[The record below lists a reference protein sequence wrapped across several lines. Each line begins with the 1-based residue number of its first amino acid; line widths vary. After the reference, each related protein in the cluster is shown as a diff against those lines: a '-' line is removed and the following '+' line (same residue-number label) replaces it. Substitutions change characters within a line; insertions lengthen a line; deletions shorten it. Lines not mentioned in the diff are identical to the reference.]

1 MKHELIYI
9 LMLLYVYF
17 TVFDSSK
24 PKAALTSR
32 ELAVEL
38 QELRK
43 EMDSQNTDI
52 RRLGNIQK
60 NYEMITQMPSLQKDP
75 NASTFLH
82 SRPDVCSKNVPC
94 ILENGS
100 RFFLRKRTNCLG
112 NRGHENSEGDT
123 GSSTSTSKNKSGKS
137 ENLLS
142 KSMDELLK
150 EADNLKIRNLTNKE
164 RIKIEELEKEFTG
177 NENSELS
184 VHEKGLWVDK
194 YAPKMFAQLLSPE
207 KTNREVLKALKG
219 WDNYV
224 FQSKAHTPHAAHTGH
239 TAAHDT
245 IHSKS
250 SGKKESDHNLGSS
263 PKSVKM
269 KKGGFDGKD
278 DAEETNVAH
287 TDSREVRTHMIDQR
301 CIGYISSGMLWLLDL
316 CSLLL
321 RAALFSPV
329 YM

>member
-1 MKHELIYI
+1 MSACDINMTIETSQQKLSHT
-9 LMLLYVYF
+9 LMLLILYIV
-17 TVFDSSK
+17 VFDSAK

-43 EMDSQNTDI
+43 EIDSQNTDI

-60 NYEMITQMPSLQKDP
+60 SYEMITQMPSLQKDP
-75 NASTFLH
+75 NARTFLH

-100 RFFLRKRTNCLG
+100 RFFLRKRKSCLG

-123 GSSTSTSKNKSGKS
+123 GSSTSMNISGKS
-137 ENLLS
+137 DNLLS

-164 RIKIEELEKEFTG
+164 IIKNEELEKEFTD
-177 NENSELS
+177 NDDSEHS

-224 FQSKAHTPHAAHTGH
+224 FQSKAHTPHTGHTEH
-239 TAAHDT
+239 TAAHDST
-245 IHSKS
+245 HSKS
-250 SGKKESDHNLGSS
+250 SIKNAVGNDFGSS
-263 PKSVKM
+263 PKSVKI
-269 KKGGFDGKD
+269 KNSVKGGLDGKEN
-278 DAEETNVAH
+278 AEETNVAH
-287 TDSREVRTHMIDQR
+287 TDSRDVRTHTID
-301 CIGYISSGMLWLLDL
+301 
-316 CSLLL
+316 
-321 RAALFSPV
+321 
-329 YM
+329 